1 MTKLKVSGIEKLPE
15 VVYDSEKINELA
27 NLPWAE
33 IKFEGRPT
41 IYANGLKC
49 TSDTKTANTWWI
61 EVNKE
66 YEGGIAITNYLIEGE
81 KLVEW
86 TLIPKTEKLKFN
98 KPAGEMSDFDK
109 MAKPVKMAEEQKDI
123 PVEAIEPQVEQPV
136 IEQDVKPVELS
147 TENDQAQ

>member
-49 TSDTKTANTWWI
+49 TSDTKTAN
-61 EVNKE
+61 K
-66 YEGGIAITNYLIEGE
+66 
-81 KLVEW
+81 W

>member
-109 MAKPVKMAEEQKDI
+109 MAKPVKMAEEQKSH
-123 PVEAIEPQVEQPV
+123 
-136 IEQDVKPVELS
+136 KLNS
-147 TENDQAQ
+147 R